1 MYIYRY
7 IYIYIHTYY
16 IYICIYYILYVLHTY
31 TNIYIYIYIYIN
43 VCVYIY
49 VCVYHHVITG
59 NVKASQSEMWPFF
72 IKKVSERG
80 TLQQQRRLQE
90 GIETDLDKYGQI
102 NSSKTIGN

>member
-1 MYIYRY
+1 MYILYFICIYYTHIQTY
-7 IYIYIHTYY
+7 IYIYKY
-16 IYICIYYILYVLHTY
+16 
-31 TNIYIYIYIYIN
+31 IYIYIYIYVN

-102 NSSKTIGN
+102 NSS

>member
-1 MYIYRY
+1 MR
-7 IYIYIHTYY
+7 IYIYM
-16 IYICIYYILYVLHTY
+16 
-31 TNIYIYIYIYIN
+31 
-43 VCVYIY
+43 
-49 VCVYHHVITG
+49 CVYHHVITG

-90 GIETDLDKYGQI
+90 GIETDLDKYGEI

>member
-1 MYIYRY
+1 M
-7 IYIYIHTYY
+7 
-16 IYICIYYILYVLHTY
+16 YILYFICVTHIY
-31 TNIYIYIYIYIN
+31 KHIYIYIYIYNVN

-49 VCVYHHVITG
+49 VCVDHHVITG

>member
-1 MYIYRY
+1 MYILYFICIYYTHIQTY
-7 IYIYIHTYY
+7 IYIYI
-16 IYICIYYILYVLHTY
+16 
-31 TNIYIYIYIYIN
+31 NIYIYIYIYVN

-72 IKKVSERG
+72 IKQVSERG